1 MMYMHAR
8 QRKTRSNIVF
18 GDGRFNIFNFSI
30 ETKLRPKTKFNKAIY
45 KLYSYIDKS
54 TYIGETDNGIL
65 WRTRNGKGTMTYDN
79 GKYEGDFKDNKR
91 GGKGVYYF
99 ADGDKYDGD
108 WKDDKKDGKGVFYF
122 ADGDKYEG
130 YWKDDKFDGKGV
142 YYFKNGNRYEG
153 DWKDDK
159 IVKKRKIGKTNN
171 TKSKQTKL
179 FYQINENDK
188 SKKIKPEEYKILRD
202 INQQNEFIN
211 NKKNI
216 IPNEHI
222 KINYNDHGD
231 NDRSLQ
237 ENINKELFT
246 NIINK
251 DTKSFYISSNACY
264 GGFYD
269 KKGTNLFDIVKEQIK
284 DTQCIGF
291 VSIKKKEYSNTI
303 KNTINNAGETGVKR
317 IPNNQKGVNI
327 DDVYEN
333 KDDYFE
339 YYCILNEKNQDR
351 GQMEQNIYKIPSQL
365 CYWREDLIEQEDKTY
380 GNKFIAALTALK
392 HGKPYSFT
400 TYVDENGK
408 QIKKEITIDWRI
420 KDKNREKTANKVKIE
435 EIPNFQTNTNYK
447 QYKITEIKHQEPQA
461 TTLNLNNNKNQQN
474 NIG

>member
-1 MMYMHAR
+1 MHAR

-202 INQQNEFIN
+202 INQQNEFIK

-216 IPNEHI
+216 KKQSHI
-222 KINYNDHGD
+222 KISYIDHGGK
-231 NDRSLQ
+231 NRKLKQ
-237 ENINKELFT
+237 TINKQLFT
-246 NIINK
+246 NIVNE
-251 DTKSFYISSNACY
+251 DTKSFYISSNACH

-269 KKGTNLFDIVKEQIK
+269 KSNITLFDSYGEIYDESNTTLFDIVKEQIK
-284 DTQCIGF
+284 DKDCIGF
-291 VSIKKKEYSNTI
+291 VSLMKKEYVNVIENTL
-303 KNTINNAGETGVKR
+303 NNAGETGVKR
-317 IPNNQKGVNI
+317 IPANQQDVNI

-339 YYCILNEKNQDR
+339 YIRFN
-351 GQMEQNIYKIPSQL
+351 
-365 CYWREDLIEQEDKTY
+365 LI
-380 GNKFIAALTALK
+380 
-392 HGKPYSFT
+392 
-400 TYVDENGK
+400 
-408 QIKKEITIDWRI
+408 
-420 KDKNREKTANKVKIE
+420 
-435 EIPNFQTNTNYK
+435 
-447 QYKITEIKHQEPQA
+447 
-461 TTLNLNNNKNQQN
+461 
-474 NIG
+474 